1 MNKFNI
7 KMVALAIGFAF
18 SAGAMAQSMNKVE
31 YKDTSTRI
39 AAEYKAAKKSCASVS
54 GNANDIC
61 VAEAK
66 GKENVAKAE
75 LEAAYKPTTKNHYNV
90 RVAKAEADYGVAM
103 QKCDDAAGNVKDV
116 CVKEA
121 KAAQVTAK
129 ADAKTQKTT
138 TGANAVATE
147 KTVEARTDA
156 SVKTTEA
163 RKDATAEKVEAQYKV
178 AKEKCDAFS
187 GATKDDCLNKAKM
200 SAGK

>member
-7 KMVALAIGFAF
+7 KLAALAIGFAF
-18 SAGAMAQSMNKVE
+18 SAGAMAQTMTKTE
-31 YKDTSTRI
+31 YKDSKTKIST
-39 AAEYKAAKKSCASVS
+39 EYKAAGKDCAALS

-75 LEAAYKPTTKNHYNV
+75 LEAGYKPSTKNHYNV
-90 RVAKAEADYGVAM
+90 LVAKAEADYEVAI
-103 QKCDDAAGNVKDV
+103 QKCDDLSGNVKDV

-121 KAAQVTAK
+121 KAAQTTAK
-129 ADAKTQKTT
+129 ADAKAQKTT
-138 TGANAVATE
+138 AGANATATE
-147 KTVEARTDA
+147 KTAEARSDA
-156 SVKTTEA
+156 NIKVSEA
-163 RKDATAEKVEAQYKV
+163 RKDAKVEKGEAQYTV

-187 GATKDDCLNKAKM
+187 GASKDDCLNKAKM